1 MICTQRIFQRK
12 LEVYLKKNKDKENI
26 CVVHQHIGYKKD
38 PSNKNRLIID
48 EKVAD
53 IVKLIFNM
61 YENGTGSKKIVEYLN
76 NKHYLSPSGYRKTEI
91 VCDENKNNYN
101 WNATTLCAMLENE
114 CYIGNTVQNKVTVVS
129 YKVKKIR
136 KVDET
141 QYIRVENTH
150 EAIIDK
156 DMFEKVQTLHQKR
169 AKVCEK
175 QYLYLLKGLLYC
187 KHCKWQLQVVLKV
200 HHRSNREKI
209 PYIVD
214 TDYKKRNC
222 YARNLN
228 YYKFEKKIIDVV
240 KKVCQIYADKELL
253 EKTYKKVN
261 NKSIDLIETIRK
273 NIENIKNEIQN
284 INNKLDLLYED
295 KLNGLLQ
302 SSDFSRISQKYVKSR
317 EESEIKLNEY
327 TEQLQMLQGQ
337 QRVQNENDVNE
348 MNELINEFLKL
359 EKIDKSYLYRLIN
372 KIEIDKDKNVFI
384 SFNFAPLNTICNDVD
399 EFIELEKV
407 LQKEKD
413 FKEKTAV

>member
-1 MICTQRIFQRK
+1 
-12 LEVYLKKNKDKENI
+12 
-26 CVVHQHIGYKKD
+26 
-38 PSNKNRLIID
+38 
-48 EKVAD
+48 
-53 IVKLIFNM
+53 M

-76 NKHYLSPSGYRKTEI
+76 NKHYLSPSGYRKTGI

-175 QYLYLLKGLLYC
+175 QYQYLLKGLLYC

-209 PYIVD
+209 P
-214 TDYKKRNC
+214 
-222 YARNLN
+222 L
-228 YYKFEKKIIDVV
+228 
-240 KKVCQIYADKELL
+240 
-253 EKTYKKVN
+253 
-261 NKSIDLIETIRK
+261 
-273 NIENIKNEIQN
+273 
-284 INNKLDLLYED
+284 
-295 KLNGLLQ
+295 
-302 SSDFSRISQKYVKSR
+302 
-317 EESEIKLNEY
+317 
-327 TEQLQMLQGQ
+327 
-337 QRVQNENDVNE
+337 
-348 MNELINEFLKL
+348 
-359 EKIDKSYLYRLIN
+359 N

-384 SFNFAPLNTICNDVD
+384 SFNFAPLNTICNNVD
-399 EFIELEKV
+399 EFIELEQVIKRY
-407 LQKEKD
+407 
-413 FKEKTAV
+413 